1 MGLRARGGCTVG
13 LSWHDG
19 RLRAVRLSLP
29 RGQTVKVRSAVPVR
43 LAEDGPVGARLDTT
57 DEPGL
62 ATLVAK
68 VAGIYELEART

>member
-1 MGLRARGGCTVG
+1 
-13 LSWHDG
+13 
-19 RLRAVRLSLP
+19 
-29 RGQTVKVRSAVPVR
+29 VKVRSVVPLR
-43 LAEDGPVGARLDTT
+43 LAENGPVGARLDTT